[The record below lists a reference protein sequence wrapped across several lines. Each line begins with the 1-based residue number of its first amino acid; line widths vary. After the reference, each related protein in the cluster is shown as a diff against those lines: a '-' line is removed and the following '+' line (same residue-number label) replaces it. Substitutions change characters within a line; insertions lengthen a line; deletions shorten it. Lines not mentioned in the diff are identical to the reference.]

1 MEQPLAVSRST
12 SLIHSVIPTQ
22 RDCPTCNTPLP
33 SDAVYCAV
41 CGGTP
46 PPARP
51 ASPETVPAVPP
62 PAAPTQGRVEL
73 AERPGDEAE
82 GRQRL
87 QLALGDGYEV
97 RELLGRGGFGLVF
110 TAFDKRLKRDL
121 AVKVLRME
129 LAQSANFMDRFERE
143 AMTAAQ
149 LRHPNIVP
157 IYTIGEKDGLAYI
170 VMPLIKGETL
180 QQLLERDGPLPM
192 AETTRILTDAASAL
206 AAAHG
211 VGLIHRDIKPDNIM
225 LEGTE
230 RRVLL
235 MDFGIAKMLSSSD
248 AALTGTGV
256 LIGTPLYM
264 SPEQGSGDKDTDQR
278 SDIYSFGVVAYH
290 MITGKPPFAGT
301 SGADL
306 IRQHV
311 LTPATDVRMFRP
323 TVPPALAAAVMKCLV
338 KDRTKRWQSAEE
350 LRVALQNASG
360 QRESGMVA
368 ASLFRFQ
375 RNVARLAKPLMIAV
389 GLSAPVAAVL
399 LLRSREEVPPPTLVA
414 EPPAPV
420 ATNPVD
426 SLLLAARGAAS
437 YARQLAVS
445 AGATRLQLAA
455 GDSVRHIADS
465 LALLDRKAEAA
476 VLLTSAASLW
486 EKSQRQNRGG
496 QVGTPQP
503 GQPAGPVSNR
513 GTDRAA
519 TPPAAAP
526 AQSGRSDSVTVSDYY
541 NELARAIESRQL
553 GEVKRL
559 LPNLSP
565 NDERNWRNL
574 FEDRGVDSID
584 ARFTVLNVTRRESV
598 TYARVHYSQ
607 NVVKGTR
614 TQPRSRTIMATLTL
628 GPQGWRQIREE
639 SAN

>member
-1 MEQPLAVSRST
+1 V
-12 SLIHSVIPTQ
+12 
-22 RDCPTCNTPLP
+22 
-33 SDAVYCAV
+33 
-41 CGGTP
+41 
-46 PPARP
+46 
-51 ASPETVPAVPP
+51 TVKTA
-62 PAAPTQGRVEL
+62 AAPTQGRVDL

-121 AVKVLRME
+121 AIKVLRME

-180 QQLLERDGPLPM
+180 QELLERNGPLPM
-192 AETTRILTDAASAL
+192 AETIRILTDAASAL
-206 AAAHG
+206 AAAHA

-225 LEGTE
+225 LEGPE
-230 RRVLL
+230 KRVLL

-248 AALTGTGV
+248 ANLTGTGV

-264 SPEQGSGDKDTDQR
+264 SPEQGSGDKDQDQR

-290 MITGKPPFAGT
+290 MVTGKPPFAGT

-323 TVPPALAAAVMKCLV
+323 TVPPALAAAVMRCLQ
-338 KDRTKRWQSAEE
+338 KDRTKRWQSADE
-350 LRVALQNASG
+350 LRIALQAASG

-368 ASLFRFQ
+368 ASVFRFQ
-375 RNVARLAKPLMIAV
+375 RNVARLAKPLMIAL
-389 GLSAPVAAVL
+389 GLSAPVAVVL
-399 LLRSREEVPPPTLVA
+399 LLRSKEEPVAPPAVI
-414 EPPAPV
+414 EPAPV
-420 ATNPVD
+420 AGTDPVD
-426 SLLLAARGAAS
+426 SLLLAAQGAAN
-437 YARQLAVS
+437 YARQRAVT
-445 AGATRLQLAA
+445 AGASLAQLAS
-455 GDSVRHIADS
+455 GDSVRNIADS
-465 LALLDRKAEAA
+465 LARLDRKAEAA

-486 EKSQRQNRGG
+486 EKSERPSR
-496 QVGTPQP
+496 
-503 GQPAGPVSNR
+503 PAGPVSNPAQPSSS
-513 GTDRAA
+513 GTA
-519 TPPAAAP
+519 TSTATRQGERPPPAAAP
-526 AQSGRSDSVTVSDYY
+526 AAVRTDSQTVTDYY

-565 NDERNWRNL
+565 NEERNWRNL
-574 FEDRGVDSID
+574 FDDRDVDSID
-584 ARFTVLNVTRRESV
+584 ARFSVLNVTRREST
-598 TYARVHYSQ
+598 TYARVQYSQ

-614 TQPRSRTIMATLTL
+614 SQSRGRTFMATLTL

-639 SAN
+639 NAN

>member
-1 MEQPLAVSRST
+1 M
-12 SLIHSVIPTQ
+12 IPTQ

-33 SDAVYCAV
+33 YEALYCAV
-41 CGGTP
+41 CGE
-46 PPARP
+46 
-51 ASPETVPAVPP
+51 ASPLPRKSEPVAAPVPL
-62 PAAPTQGRVEL
+62 PAAPTEGRIEL

-82 GRQRL
+82 SRQRL

-121 AVKVLRME
+121 AIKVLRME
-129 LAQSANFMDRFERE
+129 LAMSSNFMDRFERE

-170 VMPLIKGETL
+170 VMPLIRGETL
-180 QQLLERDGPLPM
+180 QALLERDGPQPM
-192 AETTRILTDAASAL
+192 SETCRILSDAASAL
-206 AAAHG
+206 AAAHA

-225 LEGTE
+225 LEGSE

-235 MDFGIAKMLSSSD
+235 MDFGIAKMLSTSD

-323 TVPPALAAAVMKCLV
+323 TVPPALAAAVMRCLQ
-338 KDRTKRWQSAEE
+338 KDRTKRWQTAGE
-350 LRVALQNASG
+350 LRAALESASV
-360 QRESGMVA
+360 QRESGMVG

-375 RNVARLAKPLMIAV
+375 RNVTRLAKPLMIAM
-389 GLSAPVAAVL
+389 GLSAPVVAVL
-399 LLRSREEVPPPTLVA
+399 LLRSKEEI
-414 EPPAPV
+414 PPAPV
-420 ATNPVD
+420 VTPPAVVATDPVD
-426 SLLLAARGAAS
+426 SLLMAAQGAAA
-437 YARQLAVS
+437 YARQRAVS
-445 AGATRLQLAA
+445 SGATQRQLAS
-455 GDSVRHIADS
+455 GDSVRRMADS
-465 LALLDRKAEAA
+465 LAGLDRKAEAA
-476 VLLTSAASLW
+476 VLLTTAASLW
-486 EKSQRQNRGG
+486 EKSERPRGG
-496 QVGTPQP
+496 LATPTPQP
-503 GQPAGPVSNR
+503 GTGTSRPAEHPAASVAQSQPA
-513 GTDRAA
+513 
-519 TPPAAAP
+519 
-526 AQSGRSDSVTVSDYY
+526 RSDSATVTEYY
-541 NELARAIESRQL
+541 SELAGAIESRQL

-559 LPNLSP
+559 LPNLTP
-565 NDERNWRNL
+565 NEERNWRSL
-574 FEDRGVDSID
+574 FDDRAVDSID
-584 ARFTVLNVTRRESV
+584 ARFSVLNVTRREST
-598 TYARVHYSQ
+598 TYARVQYNQ
-607 NVVKGTR
+607 NVVKRGR
-614 TQPRSRTIMATLTL
+614 GQARARTIMATLTL

-639 SAN
+639 TVN

>member
-1 MEQPLAVSRST
+1 M
-12 SLIHSVIPTQ
+12 IPTE
-22 RDCPTCNTPLP
+22 RDCPTCKTPLP
-33 SDAVYCAV
+33 QDAVYCAV
-41 CGGTP
+41 CGVPGSARS
-46 PPARP
+46 PAP
-51 ASPETVPAVPP
+51 MTVPVPQ
-62 PAAPTQGRVEL
+62 APTQGRIEL

-87 QLALGDGYEV
+87 QLALGEGYEV

-121 AVKVLRME
+121 AIKVLRME
-129 LAQSANFMDRFERE
+129 LAMSANFMDRFERE

-170 VMPLIKGETL
+170 VMPLIRGETL
-180 QQLLERDGPLPM
+180 QALLERDGPLPM
-192 AETTRILTDAASAL
+192 AETCRILTDAASAL

-225 LEGTE
+225 LEGPE

-264 SPEQGSGDKDTDQR
+264 SPEQGSGDKDQDQR

-323 TVPPALAAAVMKCLV
+323 TIPPALAAAVMRCLQ
-338 KDRTKRWQSAEE
+338 KDRSKRWQSAEE
-350 LRVALQNASG
+350 LRAALQSASV

-368 ASLFRFQ
+368 ASVFRFQ
-375 RNVARLAKPLMIAV
+375 RNIARMAKPLMIAV

-399 LLRSREEVPPPTLVA
+399 LFRSKEPAAPAPPPVV
-414 EPPAPV
+414 EQPAA
-420 ATNPVD
+420 ATTSSVD
-426 SLLLAARGAAS
+426 SLLLAAQGAAS
-437 YARQLAVS
+437 YARQRAVT
-445 AGATRLQLAA
+445 AGATRVQLAA
-455 GDSVRHIADS
+455 GDSVRRIADS
-465 LALLDRKAEAA
+465 LARLDRKAEAA
-476 VLLTSAASLW
+476 VLLTSAAALW
-486 EKSQRQNRGG
+486 EKTERPRSTLTAP
-496 QVGTPQP
+496 VQP
-503 GQPAGPVSNR
+503 SASGSTGSAAERPAPSAVKNQPA
-513 GTDRAA
+513 
-519 TPPAAAP
+519 
-526 AQSGRSDSVTVSDYY
+526 RSDSLTVTDYY

-559 LPNLSP
+559 LPNLKP

-574 FEDRGVDSID
+574 FEDRDVDSVD
-584 ARFTVLNVTRRESV
+584 ARFTVLNVSRREST
-598 TYARVHYSQ
+598 TYARVQYSQ
-607 NVVKGTR
+607 DVVKKGR
-614 TQPRSRTIMATLTL
+614 TQNRARTIMATLTL

-639 SAN
+639 NVD

>member
-1 MEQPLAVSRST
+1 M
-12 SLIHSVIPTQ
+12 
-22 RDCPTCNTPLP
+22 
-33 SDAVYCAV
+33 
-41 CGGTP
+41 
-46 PPARP
+46 
-51 ASPETVPAVPP
+51 
-62 PAAPTQGRVEL
+62 GRIEL
-73 AERPGDEAE
+73 AERPGDENE

-121 AVKVLRME
+121 AIKVLRME
-129 LAQSANFMDRFERE
+129 LAMSTNFMDRFERE

-180 QQLLERDGPLPM
+180 QALLERDGPLPVQ
-192 AETTRILTDAASAL
+192 ETCRILADAASAL
-206 AAAHG
+206 AAAHS
-211 VGLIHRDIKPDNIM
+211 VGLIHRDIKPENIM
-225 LEGTE
+225 LEGPE

-235 MDFGIAKMLSSSD
+235 MDFGIAKMLSSSES
-248 AALTGTGV
+248 ATLTGTGV

-290 MITGKPPFAGT
+290 MITGKPPFAGS

-323 TVPPALAAAVMKCLV
+323 TVPPALAAAVMRCLQT
-338 KDRTKRWQSAEE
+338 DRSKRWQSADE
-350 LRVALQNASG
+350 LRVALQSASG

-368 ASLFRFQ
+368 ASVFRFQ
-375 RNVARLAKPLMIAV
+375 RNVTRLAKPLMIAV
-389 GLSAPVAAVL
+389 GLSAPVVAVL
-399 LLRSREEVPPPTLVA
+399 LLRSKEEVAAPPPAV
-414 EPPAPV
+414 EPAPAPV
-420 ATNPVD
+420 VSTDPVD
-426 SLLLAARGAAS
+426 SLLLAAQGAAA
-437 YARQLAVS
+437 YARQRAIT
-445 AGATRLQLAA
+445 AGASPQQLAA
-455 GDSVRHIADS
+455 GDSVRQVADS
-465 LALLDRKAEAA
+465 LARLDRKAEAA

-486 EKSQRQNRGG
+486 EKSERGTRTG
-496 QVGTPQP
+496 LSAPAPRAGTGATGSAERTTPSAVQT
-503 GQPAGPVSNR
+503 QPA
-513 GTDRAA
+513 
-519 TPPAAAP
+519 
-526 AQSGRSDSVTVSDYY
+526 RSDSLTVTDYY

-574 FEDRGVDSID
+574 FEDRDVDSID
-584 ARFTVLNVTRRESV
+584 ARFTVVNVTRREST
-598 TYARVHYSQ
+598 TYARVQYSQ
-607 NVVKGTR
+607 NVVKRGRSQTR
-614 TQPRSRTIMATLTL
+614 GRTLMAILTL

-639 SAN
+639 SVN

>member
-1 MEQPLAVSRST
+1 M
-12 SLIHSVIPTQ
+12 
-22 RDCPTCNTPLP
+22 
-33 SDAVYCAV
+33 YCAV
-41 CGGTP
+41 CGG
-46 PPARP
+46 
-51 ASPETVPAVPP
+51 ASVAESSGPVTVRAPQ
-62 PAAPTQGRVEL
+62 APTQGRIEL

-87 QLALGDGYEV
+87 QLALGEGYEV

-110 TAFDKRLKRDL
+110 TAFDRRLKRDL
-121 AVKVLRME
+121 AIKVLRME
-129 LAQSANFMDRFERE
+129 LAHSANFMDRFERE

-157 IYTIGEKDGLAYI
+157 IYSIGEKDGLAFI

-180 QQLLERDGPLPM
+180 QATLERDGPLPM
-192 AETTRILTDAASAL
+192 EETCRILTDAASAL
-206 AAAHG
+206 AAAHA

-225 LEGTE
+225 LEGPE

-235 MDFGIAKMLSSSD
+235 MDFGIAKMLSNSD

-290 MITGKPPFAGT
+290 MITGKPPFAGS

-323 TVPPALAAAVMKCLV
+323 SVPPALAAAVMRCLQ
-338 KDRTKRWQSAEE
+338 KDRFKRWQTAQE
-350 LRVALQNASG
+350 LRDALQAASG

-368 ASLFRFQ
+368 ASVFRFQ

-389 GLSAPVAAVL
+389 GLSAPAAAVL
-399 LLRSREEVPPPTLVA
+399 LLRSKEETP
-414 EPPAPV
+414 PPAPASVVQQPPV
-420 ATNPVD
+420 ATTDPVD
-426 SLLLAARGAAS
+426 SLLLAAQGAAT
-437 YARQLAVS
+437 YARQRALT
-445 AGATRLQLAA
+445 AGASPQQLAA
-455 GDSVRHIADS
+455 GDSVRSIADS
-465 LALLDRKAEAA
+465 LARLDRKAEAA
-476 VLLTSAASLW
+476 VLLTSAAALW
-486 EKSQRQNRGG
+486 EKSERPNRPAPLSPPTQSGG
-496 QVGTPQP
+496 TG
-503 GQPAGPVSNR
+503 ANPVTR
-513 GTDRAA
+513 VQDR
-519 TPPAAAP
+519 PAP
-526 AQSGRSDSVTVSDYY
+526 ASVQSATTNRSDSLDVTDYY

-559 LPNLSP
+559 LPNLTP
-565 NDERNWRNL
+565 NEERNWRNL
-574 FEDRGVDSID
+574 FEDRDVDSID
-584 ARFTVLNVTRRESV
+584 ARFTILNVTRREST
-598 TYARVHYSQ
+598 TYARVQYSQ

-614 TQPRSRTIMATLTL
+614 TQTRGRTLMATLTL

>member
-1 MEQPLAVSRST
+1 
-12 SLIHSVIPTQ
+12 
-22 RDCPTCNTPLP
+22 
-33 SDAVYCAV
+33 
-41 CGGTP
+41 
-46 PPARP
+46 
-51 ASPETVPAVPP
+51 
-62 PAAPTQGRVEL
+62 VEL
-73 AERPGDEAE
+73 SERPGDEAE

-110 TAFDKRLKRDL
+110 TAFDRRLKRDL
-121 AVKVLRME
+121 AIKVLRME
-129 LAQSANFMDRFERE
+129 LAQSSNFMDRFERE

-180 QQLLERDGPLPM
+180 QALLERDGPLPM

-206 AAAHG
+206 AAAHA

-225 LEGTE
+225 LEGPE
-230 RRVLL
+230 KRVLL
-235 MDFGIAKMLSSSD
+235 MDFGIAKMLSNSD
-248 AALTGTGV
+248 ATLTGTGI

-264 SPEQGSGDKDTDQR
+264 SPEQGSGDKDQDQR

-290 MITGKPPFAGT
+290 MVTGKPPFAGT

-323 TVPPALAAAVMKCLV
+323 TVPPALATAVMRCLQ
-338 KDRTKRWQSAEE
+338 KDRTKRWQTAEE
-350 LRVALQNASG
+350 LRDALQAASA

-368 ASLFRFQ
+368 ASVFRFQ

-399 LLRSREEVPPPTLVA
+399 LLRSKEEPVLPAAAV
-414 EPPAPV
+414 EPAP
-420 ATNPVD
+420 TPSTDPVD
-426 SLLLAARGAAS
+426 SLFLAAQGAAT
-437 YARQLAVS
+437 YARQRAVT
-445 AGATRLQLAA
+445 AGATLAQLAS
-455 GDSVRHIADS
+455 GDSVRTIADS
-465 LALLDRKAEAA
+465 LARLDRKAEAA

-486 EKSQRQNRGG
+486 ERTERPNR
-496 QVGTPQP
+496 P
-503 GQPAGPVSNR
+503 
-513 GTDRAA
+513 AA
-519 TPPAAAP
+519 TP
-526 AQSGRSDSVTVSDYY
+526 AQSPGVGTTATTVTRQSERPVPPAVQTVAARTDSQTVSDYY
-541 NELARAIESRQL
+541 SELARAIESRQL

-565 NDERNWRNL
+565 NDERNWRGL
-574 FEDRGVDSID
+574 FDDRGVDSID

-598 TYARVHYSQ
+598 TYARVQYSQ

-614 TQPRSRTIMATLTL
+614 SQSRGRTIMATLTL

-639 SAN
+639 NAN

>member
-1 MEQPLAVSRST
+1 V
-12 SLIHSVIPTQ
+12 
-22 RDCPTCNTPLP
+22 
-33 SDAVYCAV
+33 
-41 CGGTP
+41 
-46 PPARP
+46 
-51 ASPETVPAVPP
+51 TVPAFP
-62 PAAPTQGRVEL
+62 APTQGRIEL

-87 QLALGDGYEV
+87 QLALGEGYEV

-121 AVKVLRME
+121 AIKVLRLE

-180 QQLLERDGPLPM
+180 QQLLERDGPLPV
-192 AETTRILTDAASAL
+192 AETCRILTDAASAL
-206 AAAHG
+206 AAAHA

-225 LEGTE
+225 LEGPE

-235 MDFGIAKMLSSSD
+235 MDFGIAKMLSSTES
-248 AALTGTGV
+248 ATLTGTGV

-323 TVPPALAAAVMKCLV
+323 TVPPALAMAVMRCLQ
-338 KDRTKRWQSAEE
+338 KDRAKRWQTADE
-350 LRVALQNASG
+350 LRAALQAASG

-368 ASLFRFQ
+368 ASVFRFQ

-399 LLRSREEVPPPTLVA
+399 LLRSREETPPPPA
-414 EPPAPV
+414 AAPPAPA
-420 ATNPVD
+420 ATDPVD
-426 SLLLAARGAAS
+426 SLLLAAQGAAT
-437 YARQLAVS
+437 YARQRAVT
-445 AGATRLQLAA
+445 AGATAAQLAA
-455 GDSVRHIADS
+455 GDSVRRVADS
-465 LALLDRKAEAA
+465 LARIDRKAEAA
-476 VLLTSAASLW
+476 VLLTSAAGLW
-486 EKSQRQNRGG
+486 EKTERQYRPGLTAPSGG
-496 QVGTPQP
+496 
-503 GQPAGPVSNR
+503 PAGSSSGR
-513 GTDRAA
+513 SATSTADR
-519 TPPAAAP
+519 PAAAAPNQP
-526 AQSGRSDSVTVSDYY
+526 ARSDSATVADYY
-541 NELARAIESRQL
+541 HELARAIESRQL

-559 LPNLSP
+559 LPNLTP
-565 NDERNWRNL
+565 NEERTWRSL
-574 FEDRGVDSID
+574 FDDRGVDSID
-584 ARFTVLNVTRRESV
+584 ARFTVLNVTRRDAV
-598 TYARVHYSQ
+598 TYARVQYSQ
-607 NVVKGTR
+607 NVVKGSR
-614 TQPRSRTIMATLTL
+614 TQTRGRTLLATLTL

-639 SAN
+639 TTN

>member
-1 MEQPLAVSRST
+1 M
-12 SLIHSVIPTQ
+12 IPTQ

-33 SDAVYCAV
+33 YEAVYCAV
-41 CGGTP
+41 CGGAPPTP
-46 PPARP
+46 SAAQPTA
-51 ASPETVPAVPP
+51 PAVPFP
-62 PAAPTQGRVEL
+62 QAPTGGRIEL

-82 GRQRL
+82 SRQRL
-87 QLALGDGYEV
+87 QLALGDGYQV

-121 AVKVLRME
+121 AIKVLRME
-129 LAQSANFMDRFERE
+129 LAMSANFMDRFERE

-180 QQLLERDGPLPM
+180 QALLERDVPQPM
-192 AETTRILTDAASAL
+192 AETCRILSDAASAL
-206 AAAHG
+206 AAAHA

-225 LEGTE
+225 LEGAE

-235 MDFGIAKMLSSSD
+235 MDFGIAKMLSTSD

-323 TVPPALAAAVMKCLV
+323 TVPPALAATVMRCLH
-338 KDRTKRWQSAEE
+338 KDRTKRWQTAAE
-350 LRVALQNASG
+350 LKTALDSASG

-375 RNVARLAKPLMIAV
+375 RNVARLAKPLMIAM
-389 GLSAPVAAVL
+389 GLSAPVVAVL
-399 LLRSREEVPPPTLVA
+399 LLRSGEEPAAPTVITPPPV
-414 EPPAPV
+414 V
-420 ATNPVD
+420 ATDPVD
-426 SLLLAARGAAS
+426 SLLLAAQGAAT
-437 YARQLAVS
+437 YARQRAAS
-445 AGATRLQLAA
+445 SGASERQLAA
-455 GDSVRHIADS
+455 GDSVRRIADS
-465 LALLDRKAEAA
+465 LAAIDRKAEAA
-476 VLLTSAASLW
+476 VLLTTAASLW
-486 EKSQRQNRGG
+486 EKSERPRGG
-496 QVGTPQP
+496 VAVSPPRPGT
-503 GQPAGPVSNR
+503 GTSRATERPA
-513 GTDRAA
+513 
-519 TPPAAAP
+519 AAAP
-526 AQSGRSDSVTVSDYY
+526 APSTRSDSMTVTDYY

-559 LPNLSP
+559 LPNLTP
-565 NDERNWRNL
+565 NEERNWRSL
-574 FEDRGVDSID
+574 FDDRGVDSID
-584 ARFTVLNVTRRESV
+584 ARFSVLNVTRREST
-598 TYARVHYSQ
+598 TYARVQYSQ
-607 NVVKGTR
+607 NVVKRGR
-614 TQPRSRTIMATLTL
+614 GQSRARTIMATLTL

-639 SAN
+639 NVN

>member
-1 MEQPLAVSRST
+1 LS
-12 SLIHSVIPTQ
+12 
-22 RDCPTCNTPLP
+22 
-33 SDAVYCAV
+33 
-41 CGGTP
+41 
-46 PPARP
+46 
-51 ASPETVPAVPP
+51 
-62 PAAPTQGRVEL
+62 
-73 AERPGDEAE
+73 ERPGDEAE

-180 QQLLERDGPLPM
+180 QALLERDGPLPM
-192 AETTRILTDAASAL
+192 AETCRILTDAASAL

-225 LEGTE
+225 LEGAE

-235 MDFGIAKMLSSSD
+235 MDFGIAKMLSGSD

-323 TVPPALAAAVMKCLV
+323 TVPPAMAVAVMRCLQ

-350 LRVALQNASG
+350 LRAALQAAAG
-360 QRESGMVA
+360 QEESGVVA

-399 LLRSREEVPPPTLVA
+399 LLRSKEAPPPPAVVA
-414 EPPAPV
+414 EPAPV
-420 ATNPVD
+420 VGADPVD

-437 YARQLAVS
+437 YARQRAVT
-445 AGATRLQLAA
+445 AGATRLQLAQ
-455 GDSVRHIADS
+455 GDSVRQIADS

-486 EKSQRQNRGG
+486 EKSERQSRPGG
-496 QVGTPQP
+496 
-503 GQPAGPVSNR
+503 AGP
-513 GTDRAA
+513 
-519 TPPAAAP
+519 AAP
-526 AQSGRSDSVTVSDYY
+526 APGSGTTRSADRPVTSVNTPNQPTRSDSLTVTEYY

-559 LPNLSP
+559 LPNLAP

-574 FEDRGVDSID
+574 FEDEAVDSID
-584 ARFTVLNVTRRESV
+584 ARFIVLNVTRRESV
-598 TYARVHYSQ
+598 TYARVQYTQ
-607 NVVKGTR
+607 NVVKRGRSQPKGR
-614 TQPRSRTIMATLTL
+614 TLMATLTL

-639 SAN
+639 NVN

>member
-1 MEQPLAVSRST
+1 V
-12 SLIHSVIPTQ
+12 
-22 RDCPTCNTPLP
+22 
-33 SDAVYCAV
+33 
-41 CGGTP
+41 
-46 PPARP
+46 
-51 ASPETVPAVPP
+51 TVPAF
-62 PAAPTQGRVEL
+62 PTQGRVEL
-73 AERPGDEAE
+73 AQRPGDEAE

-121 AVKVLRME
+121 AIKVLRME
-129 LAQSANFMDRFERE
+129 LAQSSNFMDRFERE

-180 QQLLERDGPLPM
+180 QALLERDGPLPM
-192 AETTRILTDAASAL
+192 AETVRILTDAASAL
-206 AAAHG
+206 AAAHA

-225 LEGTE
+225 LEGPE
-230 RRVLL
+230 KRVLL
-235 MDFGIAKMLSSSD
+235 MDFGIAKMLSNSD
-248 AALTGTGV
+248 ATLTGTGM

-264 SPEQGSGDKDTDQR
+264 SPEQGSGDKDQDQR

-290 MITGKPPFAGT
+290 MVTGKPPFAGT

-323 TVPPALAAAVMKCLV
+323 TVPPALAAAVMRCLQ
-338 KDRTKRWQSAEE
+338 KDRSKRWQTAEE
-350 LRVALQNASG
+350 LRVALQAASG
-360 QRESGMVA
+360 QRESGVVA
-368 ASLFRFQ
+368 ASVFRFQ

-399 LLRSREEVPPPTLVA
+399 LLRSNEKPVTPPA
-414 EPPAPV
+414 IEPAVPAPV
-420 ATNPVD
+420 ATPDPVD
-426 SLLLAARGAAS
+426 SLFLAAQGAAT
-437 YARQLAVS
+437 YARQRAV
-445 AGATRLQLAA
+445 AGGATGLQLAP
-455 GDSVRHIADS
+455 GDSVKQIADS
-465 LALLDRKAEAA
+465 LARLDRRAEAA

-486 EKSQRQNRGG
+486 EKSERQGRPASVSSA
-496 QVGTPQP
+496 QSPGTGTESAPQP
-503 GQPAGPVSNR
+503 QAER
-513 GTDRAA
+513 
-519 TPPAAAP
+519 PAAAAVP
-526 AQSGRSDSVTVSDYY
+526 NVAARTDSQTVTDYY

-565 NDERNWRNL
+565 NDERNWRTL

-584 ARFTVLNVTRRESV
+584 ARFTVLNVTRREST
-598 TYARVHYSQ
+598 TYARVQYAQ
-607 NVVKGTR
+607 NVIKGSR
-614 TQPRSRTIMATLTL
+614 SQPRGRTILATLTL

-639 SAN
+639 KANE

>member
-1 MEQPLAVSRST
+1 M
-12 SLIHSVIPTQ
+12 
-22 RDCPTCNTPLP
+22 
-33 SDAVYCAV
+33 
-41 CGGTP
+41 
-46 PPARP
+46 
-51 ASPETVPAVPP
+51 
-62 PAAPTQGRVEL
+62 GRVEL
-73 AERPGDEAE
+73 AERPGDEVE

-110 TAFDKRLKRDL
+110 TAFDRRLKRDL
-121 AVKVLRME
+121 AIKVLRLE
-129 LAQSANFMDRFERE
+129 LAMSTNFMDRFERE

-157 IYTIGEKDGLAYI
+157 IYSIGEKDGLAYI

-180 QQLLERDGPLPM
+180 QALLERDGPLPM
-192 AETTRILTDAASAL
+192 PETCRILTDAASAL
-206 AAAHG
+206 AAAHS

-225 LEGTE
+225 LEGPE

-235 MDFGIAKMLSSSD
+235 MDFGIAKMLSNSD

-264 SPEQGSGDKDTDQR
+264 SPEQGSGDKDQDQR

-290 MITGKPPFAGT
+290 MITGKPPFGGT

-311 LTPATDVRMFRP
+311 LTPATDVRTFRP
-323 TVPPALAAAVMKCLV
+323 TVPPALAAAVMRCLQ
-338 KDRTKRWQSAEE
+338 KDRTKRWQSADE
-350 LRVALQNASG
+350 LRAALQGASG

-368 ASLFRFQ
+368 ASVYRFQ

-399 LLRSREEVPPPTLVA
+399 LLRSNEQVPAATPIVPPPA
-414 EPPAPV
+414 V
-420 ATNPVD
+420 ATPDPVD
-426 SLLLAARGAAS
+426 SLFLAAQGAAT
-437 YARQLAVS
+437 YARQRAVT
-445 AGATRLQLAA
+445 AGASRQQLAA
-455 GDSVRHIADS
+455 GDSVRRIADS
-465 LALLDRKAEAA
+465 LARLDRKAEAA
-476 VLLTSAASLW
+476 VLLTSAAGLW
-486 EKSQRQNRGG
+486 EKSERGTRSVPGPIAQNPAGGAREPATVPQRS
-496 QVGTPQP
+496 TPSAAP
-503 GQPAGPVSNR
+503 SQPA
-513 GTDRAA
+513 
-519 TPPAAAP
+519 
-526 AQSGRSDSVTVSDYY
+526 RSDSLTVTDYY

-565 NDERNWRNL
+565 NDERNWRSL
-574 FEDRGVDSID
+574 FEDRDVDSID
-584 ARFTVLNVTRRESV
+584 ARFSVLNVTRRESI
-598 TYARVHYSQ
+598 TYARVQYSQ
-607 NVVKGTR
+607 NVIKRGR
-614 TQPRSRTIMATLTL
+614 TQSRGRTLLATLTL

>member
-1 MEQPLAVSRST
+1 M
-12 SLIHSVIPTQ
+12 
-22 RDCPTCNTPLP
+22 D
-33 SDAVYCAV
+33 
-41 CGGTP
+41 
-46 PPARP
+46 
-51 ASPETVPAVPP
+51 
-62 PAAPTQGRVEL
+62 L

-121 AVKVLRME
+121 AIKVLRME
-129 LAQSANFMDRFERE
+129 LASSANFMDRFERE

-180 QQLLERDGPLPM
+180 QELLERNGPLPM
-192 AETTRILTDAASAL
+192 AETIRILADAASAL
-206 AAAHG
+206 AAAHA

-225 LEGTE
+225 LEGPE
-230 RRVLL
+230 KRVLL

-248 AALTGTGV
+248 ANLTGTGV

-264 SPEQGSGDKDTDQR
+264 SPEQGSGDKDQDQR

-290 MITGKPPFAGT
+290 MVTGKPPFAGT

-323 TVPPALAAAVMKCLV
+323 TVPPALAATVMRCLQ
-338 KDRTKRWQSAEE
+338 KDKTKRWQTADE
-350 LRVALQNASG
+350 LRIALQAASG

-368 ASLFRFQ
+368 ASVFRFQ
-375 RNVARLAKPLMIAV
+375 RNIARLAKPLMIAV

-399 LLRSREEVPPPTLVA
+399 LLRSKEEPQVPPA
-414 EPPAPV
+414 AIEPAPV
-420 ATNPVD
+420 AGTDPVD
-426 SLLLAARGAAS
+426 SLLLAAQGAAN
-437 YARQLAVS
+437 YARQRAVT
-445 AGATRLQLAA
+445 AGATPAQLAS
-455 GDSVRHIADS
+455 GDSVRNIADS
-465 LALLDRKAEAA
+465 LARLDRKAEAA

-486 EKSQRQNRGG
+486 EKSERPVR
-496 QVGTPQP
+496 
-503 GQPAGPVSNR
+503 PAGPATAPAQPS
-513 GTDRAA
+513 GSGAA
-519 TPPAAAP
+519 TTTATRQGERPPPAAVQTAV
-526 AQSGRSDSVTVSDYY
+526 RTDSQTVTDYY
-541 NELARAIESRQL
+541 YELARAIESRQL

-559 LPNLSP
+559 LPNISP

-574 FEDRGVDSID
+574 FDDRDVDSID
-584 ARFTVLNVTRRESV
+584 ARFSVLNVTRRESI
-598 TYARVHYSQ
+598 TYARVQYSQ

-614 TQPRSRTIMATLTL
+614 SQSRGRTFMATLTL

-639 SAN
+639 NAN